1 MIERSLSES
10 LILLVDDIPSN
21 LHILAAALKDNY
33 RIRVATNGKTALEM
47 VNREKPDLILLDV
60 MMPEMSGI
68 EVMQELRKNQE
79 TRDIAVIFVSAD
91 ASEQTQIE
99 GFKLGADDYLVKPIS
114 TSIMKVRVKNL
125 LIRKYAEKQL
135 RLAAQVFESSGEAIM
150 ITDKNNCIVEVNQA
164 FTTLTGYS
172 LSDIK
177 GQNPNLLSA
186 GRTDPDVYN
195 AMWQNIE
202 EHGFWQGELWDK
214 DKSGRIY
221 PKWISI
227 SVVRNAYNDIEFYI
241 ASFTDI
247 SERKAAE
254 EHINRLAHR
263 DALTGLF
270 NRFSLQDAIDQAL
283 ARAKREKIEMAIL
296 IIDLDHFK
304 EINDTY
310 GHAAGDN
317 LLIEA
322 GQRMRNSVRETDI
335 VARWG
340 GDEFVVVLTHVDN
353 TAATERVAE
362 KIRYNLD
369 FPYMHGDIKMISSP
383 SIGISAF
390 PADGNNIE
398 TLMKNADMALYH
410 AKERGRNNCQFFS
423 DGLKEAELERIQ
435 LKHDLRLALDLN
447 QIELHYQP
455 QLDAKTSTVV
465 GFEALIRWHHPT
477 LGMVPPGVFIP
488 IAEESGLIL
497 QLGDWVINEAC
508 RQLKEWRD
516 QNFSNVGMAVNL
528 SAYQLRSPALLASI
542 VQILHT
548 HNLQGSDLEL
558 EVTESVAMH
567 DPVASIGQLN
577 SLRIMGVKISID
589 DFGTGYSSLSYLKK
603 MPVNTLKLD
612 QSFVNDIDTDRHN
625 AVICEA
631 TINLAHHMGLLVVAE
646 GVETE
651 AQRQILISLNCD
663 ILQGYL
669 FSKPIS
675 ATDARMF
682 IDLKK

>member
-1 MIERSLSES
+1 MIQSHLNES

-21 LHILAAALKDNY
+21 LHLLAAALKDNY
-33 RIRVATNGKTALEM
+33 RIKTATSGKAALKM
-47 VNREKPDLILLDV
+47 VNKERPDLILLDV
-60 MMPEMSGI
+60 MMPEMTGI
-68 EVMQELRKNQE
+68 EVMQKLRENHE

-91 ASEQTQIE
+91 ASEQTQLE

-114 TSIMKVRVKNL
+114 TSIMKVRVRNL
-125 LIRKYAEKQL
+125 LLRKYAEKQL
-135 RLAAQVFESSGEAIM
+135 RLAAKVFESSGEAIM
-150 ITDKNNCIVEVNQA
+150 IIDKNNCIVEVNQA
-164 FTTLTGYS
+164 FTALTGYS

-177 GQNPNLLSA
+177 GRNPSLLSA
-186 GRTDPDVYN
+186 GRTDPSVYEK
-195 AMWQNIE
+195 MWQHIE

-254 EHINRLAHR
+254 EHINHLAHR

-283 ARAKREKIEMAIL
+283 ARAKREKIEIAIL
-296 IIDLDHFK
+296 IIDLDNFK
-304 EINDTY
+304 EINDAH
-310 GHAAGDN
+310 GHVAGDK
-317 LLIEA
+317 LLVEA
-322 GQRMRNSVRETDI
+322 AQRMCNSVRQTDI
-335 VARWG
+335 IARWG
-340 GDEFVVVLTHVDN
+340 GDEFVVVLTHVEN
-353 TAATERVAE
+353 SSAAARVAE
-362 KIRYNLD
+362 KLRHNLSI
-369 FPYMHGDIKMISSP
+369 PYVHEDIEMISSP
-383 SIGISAF
+383 SIGVSMF
-390 PADGNNIE
+390 PSDGDNIE
-398 TLMKNADMALYH
+398 ILMKNADMALYH
-410 AKERGRNNCQFFS
+410 AKEMGRNNYQFFS
-423 DGLKEAELERIQ
+423 DGIKEADLERIR
-435 LKHDLRLALDLN
+435 LRNDLRSALNLN
-447 QIELHYQP
+447 QFELHYQP
-455 QLDAKTSTVV
+455 QLDAKTSKVT
-465 GFEALIRWHHPT
+465 GFEALVRWHHPT
-477 LGMVPPGVFIP
+477 LGTIPPGLFIP

-497 QLGDWVINEAC
+497 QLGDWVMNEAC

-516 QNFSNVGMAVNL
+516 HSLSNVGMAVNL
-528 SAYQLRSPALLASI
+528 SASQLRSPALLASI

-558 EVTESVAMH
+558 EVTESVAMQ

-577 SLRIMGVKISID
+577 SLRIMGVKLSID
-589 DFGTGYSSLSYLKK
+589 DFGTGYSSLSYLKQ

-612 QSFVNDIDTDRHN
+612 QSFVRDIDTDKHN

-631 TINLAHHMGLLVVAE
+631 TINLAHHMGLLVIAE

-651 AQRQILISLNCD
+651 AQRNILTSLNCD

-669 FSKPIS
+669 FSKP
-675 ATDARMF
+675 APAADARKF
-682 IDLKK
+682 IELKK